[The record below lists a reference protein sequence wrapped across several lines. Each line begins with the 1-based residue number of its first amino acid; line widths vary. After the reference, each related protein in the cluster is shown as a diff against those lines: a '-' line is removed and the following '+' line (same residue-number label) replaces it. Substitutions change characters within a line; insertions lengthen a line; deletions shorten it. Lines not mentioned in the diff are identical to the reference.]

1 MDKLSLFSDIN
12 KVRGRVEN
20 PPKDAVAEVGS
31 DVKFNCTVNSMTS
44 QDNLIWL
51 HRHIDSLNYT
61 KLFESNPPA
70 GSSVTS
76 RLKGIHVEIEGTYN
90 LVVRQVSPL
99 YSGEFLCSL
108 VNLQNY
114 SAQLTVAGRKET
126 AHYFFILRI
135 CLFCFEL

>member
-1 MDKLSLFSDIN
+1 MDYLFLDIN
-12 KVRGRVEN
+12 KGRGRVEQ
-20 PPKDAVAEVGS
+20 PPRDAVAEVGS
-31 DVKFNCTVNSMTS
+31 DVRFNCTVNSMTS

-51 HRHIDSLNYT
+51 HRHVDSQNYT

-70 GSSVTS
+70 GSSVTP
-76 RLKGIHVEIEGTYN
+76 RQKGIPVEIQGTYD

-114 SAQLTVAGRKET
+114 SAQLTVAGRKSYY
-126 AHYFFILRI
+126 ALLFHRI
-135 CLFCFEL
+135 CISCVYM